1 MALCGE
7 VGLSAAI
14 VSGYLC
20 NENMQLTEFK
30 NHYTQYQKQ
39 LRWHEKFF
47 NYMVDTQPTLA
58 SLFVWLYKPNFRVF
72 LPKRVNGGA

>member
-30 NHYTQYQKQ
+30 NYYTQYQKQ

-47 NYMVDTQPTLA
+47 NYMVKKNPRYIRGFIQKNATN
-58 SLFVWLYKPNFRVF
+58 KIF
-72 LPKRVNGGA
+72 LSIK